1 MKLNL
6 ILVKTARDAIIFYC
20 VFMGLQFMVNPSDA
34 VKTITL
40 LNGLFTGIVFFAWV
54 YFIRSMWKEK
64 KEKKVGVKNEREI
77 IRTN

>member
-1 MKLNL
+1 MKLNP

-20 VFMGLQFMVNPSDA
+20 VFMGLQFMFNPSNA

-54 YFIRSMWKEK
+54 YLIRSLWKEK
-64 KEKKVGVKNEREI
+64 KDKVVGVKNEREI
-77 IRTN
+77 L